1 MKAAIFLLFV
11 ACLPAVAWVAW
22 VWLYFTSND
31 LTNYV
36 NENTI
41 VHELL
46 GVSVGVIVSFC
57 AFAMSTS
64 SKNTAVKW
72 TLLFACLS
80 AFAPLIWVW
89 SRYVRRESAPDGIN
103 GE

>member
-11 ACLPAVAWVAW
+11 ACFPAVAWVAW

-36 NENTI
+36 DENII
-41 VHELL
+41 VYELL
-46 GVSVGVIVSFC
+46 GVSVGVIVSFY

-72 TLLFACLS
+72 TLVFACLS
-80 AFAPLIWVW
+80 AFAPLIWAW
-89 SRYVRRESAPDGIN
+89 SRYFRRESAPRGIDD
-103 GE
+103 E